1 MTDLVLYDNGSSLTE
16 QEEQLLFERVASHY
30 LRLQD
35 ERNGKKVKISE
46 AVDAVLAA
54 HDGEYSEV
62 AARAAVKCAEFDD
75 YLATRRK
82 DHMVRSLVPSLYA
95 AEVGLKLGEAAAEE
109 LARRLDSEVAV
120 SEMSDKDLLAI
131 VKTGFE
137 LAAKVDKKVEEVT
150 ETSNIKV
157 NVDLKGLLLGL
168 PPEMAADYMAEIGRR
183 MIAGDK

>member
-1 MTDLVLYDNGSSLTE
+1 MTDLVLYDNGSSLTQ
-16 QEEQLLFERVASHY
+16 QEEELLFERTASHY

-35 ERNGKKVKISE
+35 ERNGKKVKVSE

-54 HDGEYSEV
+54 HVGEYSEV
-62 AARAAVKCAEFDD
+62 AAHAAVKCAEFDD

-82 DHMVRSLVPSLYA
+82 DHLLTRLVPSLYA
-95 AEVGLKLGEAAAEE
+95 AEMGMRIGTKAADE
-109 LARRLDSEVAV
+109 LMKRLNNENAV
-120 SEMSDKDLLAI
+120 TLMSDKDLLSL

-137 LAAKVDKKVEEVT
+137 FAQKIDKSIEEVSDT
-150 ETSNIKV
+150 TNIKV